1 MTTLLGLPWC
11 AILPSAAASPV
22 DAPAAGS
29 QTRECCVRSSRA
41 AAILAGSGLSQT
53 VSGNQPGRA
62 EPAPAAPPGMVW
74 IPGGEF
80 SMGSTDPLA
89 RPDESPVHR
98 VRVDGFWMDA
108 TELTNADF
116 RAFVRQR
123 EREHWI
129 GGALAVLVTIIIVIE
144 FLVDSTINTASPPQI
159 IYVEQWKT
167 TRTDA
172 EIIADQKKRQAEKE
186 AAAKERQRQF
196 QKLEK
201 QLGM

>member
-1 MTTLLGLPWC
+1 MSWFP
-11 AILPSAAASPV
+11 SPV
-22 DAPAAGS
+22 SP
-29 QTRECCVRSSRA
+29 RA
-41 AAILAGSGLSQT
+41 A
-53 VSGNQPGRA
+53 
-62 EPAPAAPPGMVW
+62 
-74 IPGGEF
+74 F
-80 SMGSTDPLA
+80 
-89 RPDESPVHR
+89 
-98 VRVDGFWMDA
+98 
-108 TELTNADF
+108 ADF
-116 RAFVRQR
+116 RAFLRHR

-144 FLVDSTINTASPPQI
+144 FLVDSTINTAPPPQI

-172 EIIADQKKRQAEKE
+172 EIIADQKKSQAEKE